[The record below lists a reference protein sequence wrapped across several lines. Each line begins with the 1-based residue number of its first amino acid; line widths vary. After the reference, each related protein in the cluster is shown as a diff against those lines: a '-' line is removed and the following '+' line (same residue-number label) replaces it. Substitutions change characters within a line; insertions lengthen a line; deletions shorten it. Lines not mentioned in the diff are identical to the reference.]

1 MNGFVEE
8 AKALRKSLLALNF
21 EGVWGTEENGE
32 FLSEELKHYIVGGI
46 HNESCDGSPRGR
58 RFRIAK
64 SNIDLAGIHHL
75 LSCSLGPNRPS
86 IPTSTYN
93 TFIRLLGRARLM
105 KEVFNVLTAMKQ
117 AGVTSSKETL
127 EFVANAIVK
136 EVSFVCQSA
145 TMKGLPRF
153 SLQTPLPEVVF
164 IGRSNVGKSSLVNM
178 LLGRKS
184 LAPTSS
190 RPGYTRHFNY
200 YGINLERP
208 NERGFYFV
216 DVPGLG
222 FAETVAAVVVYFAI
236 IEGRRALY
244 DR

>member
-32 FLSEELKHYIVGGI
+32 FLSEELKHCIGANNKNYGR
-46 HNESCDGSPRGR
+46 SRGR
-58 RFRIAK
+58 RFHITK
-64 SNIDLAGIHHL
+64 SNIDLTGIRSIL
-75 LSCSLGPNRPS
+75 NCSLGSNASS

-93 TFIRLLGRARLM
+93 TFIRLLGRAGLM
-105 KEVFNVLTAMKQ
+105 KEVFDVLTAMKK
-117 AGVTSSKETL
+117 AGVTSSNETL

-136 EVSFVCQSA
+136 EVAFVCQST
-145 TMKGLPRF
+145 TMKGLPRS

-184 LAPTSS
+184 LAPISH
-190 RPGYTRHFNY
+190 RPGYTQHFNY
-200 YGINLERP
+200 YGVNLDRP
-208 NERGFYFV
+208 NEKGFYFV

-222 FAETVAAVVVYFAI
+222 FAEKVAAAVYIDA
-236 IEGRRALY
+236 EGRVHHMI
-244 DR
+244 